1 MDVEQKEA
9 LDEPALRQPPPSS
22 HSKQDI
28 SVVPSGS
35 TKESPKTIL
44 SYAAMTRNLLKIL
57 KSDIMAADVKWSL
70 FVSAANDYKFD
81 SCLKPFPS
89 QFVKDEEKDIESLVI
104 IRKEISGPIWNR
116 TCPQRAVIQEV
127 PSFRKLSELLQKDG
141 LVKKDV
147 VELLHWILI
156 EQEHQLATVPKEMV
170 C

>member
-1 MDVEQKEA
+1 VQKLNALIFSIWLRSLARHLPAFLGKTTLFVNYPSAMDVEQKEA

-44 SYAAMTRNLLKIL
+44 SYAAMTRNLLKNL

-89 QFVKDEEKDIESLVI
+89 QFVEDEEKDIESLVI
-104 IRKEISGPIWNR
+104 IR
-116 TCPQRAVIQEV
+116 
-127 PSFRKLSELLQKDG
+127 
-141 LVKKDV
+141 
-147 VELLHWILI
+147 
-156 EQEHQLATVPKEMV
+156 
-170 C
+170 

>member
-35 TKESPKTIL
+35 STKETPKTIL
-44 SYAAMTRNLLKIL
+44 SYAAMTRNLLKSL
-57 KSDIMAADVKWSL
+57 KRDIMAADVKWSL

-104 IRKEISGPIWNR
+104 IRYKN
-116 TCPQRAVIQEV
+116 
-127 PSFRKLSELLQKDG
+127 
-141 LVKKDV
+141 
-147 VELLHWILI
+147 
-156 EQEHQLATVPKEMV
+156 
-170 C
+170 

>member
-44 SYAAMTRNLLKIL
+44 SYAVMTRNLLKSL
-57 KSDIMAADVKWSL
+57 KSDSMAADVKWSL
-70 FVSAANDYKFD
+70 FVSAANNYKFD

-89 QFVKDEEKDIESLVI
+89 QFVKDEEKDIESLVTI
-104 IRKEISGPIWNR
+104 LKKYHHPQSEI
-116 TCPQRAVIQEV
+116 QHVH
-127 PSFRKLSELLQKDG
+127 SEL
-141 LVKKDV
+141 
-147 VELLHWILI
+147 
-156 EQEHQLATVPKEMV
+156 
-170 C
+170 